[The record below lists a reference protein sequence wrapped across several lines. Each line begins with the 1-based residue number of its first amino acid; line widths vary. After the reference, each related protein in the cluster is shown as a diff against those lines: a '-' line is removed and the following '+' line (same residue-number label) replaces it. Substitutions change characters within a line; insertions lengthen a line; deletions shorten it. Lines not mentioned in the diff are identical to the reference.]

1 MFRVVRF
8 PALALS
14 ILSLIFALNWTLNC
28 AIIICSYAVVVVV
41 VVVEVV
47 ETAEV
52 VLTDV
57 VVVVSSASK
66 ALVQS
71 QQMHKRMES
80 SQMHKTSILYESC
93 GCRNCTN
100 GRTHR
105 WT

>member
-1 MFRVVRF
+1 MFVFHVLRF
-8 PALALS
+8 PGLALS

-47 ETAEV
+47 ETADV
-52 VLTDV
+52 DVLVSDALVV

-71 QQMHKRMES
+71 RQMHKRMES
-80 SQMHKTSILYESC
+80 SQMHKTSIRKL
-93 GCRNCTN
+93 RV
-100 GRTHR
+100 
-105 WT
+105 